1 MEKIEMND
9 TYIDKIKEIII
20 NPKYSI
26 FTMGCQLNENDS
38 EKIAGM
44 LDKAGY
50 EKTQKLEEANLIIF
64 NTCCVREN
72 AEDKLFG
79 KLGEVKKYK
88 ENNGCIIVV
97 AGCMMQEKHIVDKI
111 KQSYPFVDIIF
122 GPHTMQNFP
131 QDLYKAIKE
140 NKKIEDVLD
149 IDGEVIEGIPTL
161 REDKIKA
168 SVTIMNGCNNFCTYC
183 IVPYVR
189 GRERS
194 RHPQDIYN
202 EVLELAKQGYKEITL
217 LGQNVNSYLVSEK
230 TKGEDTN
237 FSVIKEDG
245 KEVKVNSFATLLK
258 LINTIKGIERIRFI
272 SPHPKDFTE
281 DVIDAIKE
289 SEKVCKL
296 IHLPLQS
303 GSTKVLNDMNRKYT
317 KEEYLKLV
325 EKIKSKIPEIEFS
338 TDIIVGFPGETKEDF
353 EETLDIVKKV
363 RYEQIYMFIYSKRV
377 GTIANKM
384 ENQIEEEIKHKRFN
398 KLKELAEQIIQ
409 EKNKQYIGTMQKIL
423 VEGKSKTNEKTLTG
437 RTETNKVVN
446 FEGDEKL
453 IGEIPTIKIES
464 EHMWYLKGKI

>member
-1 MEKIEMND
+1 MKDLI
-9 TYIDKIKEIII
+9 TVASYTIKEMIKRKSFIISNIII
-20 NPKYSI
+20 
-26 FTMGCQLNENDS
+26 L
-38 EKIAGM
+38 
-44 LDKAGY
+44 L
-50 EKTQKLEEANLIIF
+50 LIVLGF
-64 NTCCVREN
+64 N
-72 AEDKLFG
+72 
-79 KLGEVKKYK
+79 
-88 ENNGCIIVV
+88 
-97 AGCMMQEKHIVDKI
+97 
-111 KQSYPFVDIIF
+111 
-122 GPHTMQNFP
+122 
-131 QDLYKAIKE
+131 
-140 NKKIEDVLD
+140 
-149 IDGEVIEGIPTL
+149 
-161 REDKIKA
+161 
-168 SVTIMNGCNNFCTYC
+168 
-183 IVPYVR
+183 VP
-189 GRERS
+189 
-194 RHPQDIYN
+194 N
-202 EVLELAKQGYKEITL
+202 
-217 LGQNVNSYLVSEK
+217 
-230 TKGEDTN
+230 
-237 FSVIKEDG
+237 
-245 KEVKVNSFATLLK
+245 
-258 LINTIKGIERIRFI
+258 
-272 SPHPKDFTE
+272 
-281 DVIDAIKE
+281 VIDAIKE

-363 RYEQIYMFIYSKRV
+363 RYEQIYMFIYSRRV

-464 EHMWYLKGKI
+464 EHMWYLKGEV